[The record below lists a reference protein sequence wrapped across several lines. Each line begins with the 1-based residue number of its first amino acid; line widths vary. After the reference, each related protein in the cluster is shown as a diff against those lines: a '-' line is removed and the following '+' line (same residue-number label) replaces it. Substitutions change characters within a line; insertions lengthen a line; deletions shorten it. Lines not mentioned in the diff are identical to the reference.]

1 MLIEFNLMFILR
13 SLSGF
18 LALALILG
26 LMKRRSANGVIF
38 LILFEFAAAIWAL
51 SDGFEHAATSLGFK
65 IFWSQI
71 GYLGSSTT
79 SIFFLLFTLAYTQLY
94 RQNSFNMVA
103 LLMAIPVI
111 TILLVFTY
119 PQNHLIWEKVEFYP
133 ETNESAYIYG
143 KWFWVF
149 AIYEYFALVSAIGVL
164 LIGTY
169 HFFKTFKIQL
179 VYLIIASVLPLITS
193 IFYVFKLTSLRADLT
208 PIALIFSGGLAA
220 LGIYYQRMF
229 DVVPIARKQTINKLS
244 DGVMVVD
251 MANRIVDVNQAFEN
265 IINTQREDLLGI
277 PVLRFSNLFVNEES
291 LHPEENDYV
300 AETTIPTPSGL
311 RYYEVK
317 YSRVTD
323 SKNKLIGKIYLLHDI
338 SIRKKALDEAIET
351 NVLLRNEIIEKEKLI
366 ADLDAYARS
375 VAHDLKNPI
384 SGMIGLTDFIKDY
397 ILSQNATEALEL
409 LDMVN
414 TQSQKMVEIVD
425 ELLLLSRIRKE
436 DIVSINID
444 MYSIV
449 KEAVGRLK
457 RLAESR
463 GAIIEYP
470 EEWPVVMGHSQ
481 WIEEVWVNLISN
493 AIKYG
498 GDPPKIVMGSEK
510 AANGFFSFWISDNGP
525 GLSPEFVNK
534 LFMDFER
541 LGQKQVEGHGLGLSI
556 AKRIIEKLG
565 GKVFVTSE
573 NIPGKGC
580 TFSFLLPE

>member
-18 LALALILG
+18 LALSLILG
-26 LMKRRSANGVIF
+26 LMKRRNANGVIF

-51 SDGFEHAATSLGFK
+51 SDGFEHAATSLEFK

-79 SIFFLLFTLAYTQLY
+79 PIFFLLFTLAYTQIYKQLG
-94 RQNSFNMVA
+94 SSIVV
-103 LLMAIPVI
+103 LLMTIPFI

-119 PQNHLIWEKVEFYP
+119 PQTHLIWEKVEFYP

-149 AIYEYFALVSAIGVL
+149 AIYEYFVLLSAISVL

-169 HFFKTFKIQL
+169 NFFKTFKLQL
-179 VYLIIASVLPLITS
+179 VYLIVASILPLITS

-208 PIALIFSGGLAA
+208 PIALIVSGGLAA

-291 LHPEENDYV
+291 LHPDENDYV
-300 AETTIPTPSGL
+300 AETTIPTTSGL
-311 RYYEVK
+311 RYFEVK

-338 SIRKKALDEAIET
+338 SIRKRALDEAIET
-351 NVLLRNEIIEKEKLI
+351 NVLLRKEILEKEKLI

-397 ILSQNATEALEL
+397 ILSQNTDEALEL
-409 LDMVN
+409 LEMVN

-436 DIVSINID
+436 DIVPEKID

-449 KEAVGRLK
+449 KEAINRLG
-457 RLAESR
+457 RLAESK
-463 GAIIEYP
+463 GASIEFP
-470 EEWPVVMGHSQ
+470 KEWPVVLGHGQ

-493 AIKYG
+493 SIKYG
-498 GDPPKIVMGSEK
+498 GDPPKIAMGSEK
-510 AANGFFSFWISDNGP
+510 APMGFYRFWISDNGP
-525 GLSPEFVNK
+525 GISQEFMDK
-534 LFMDFER
+534 LFVDFER
-541 LGQKQVEGHGLGLSI
+541 LGQKKVEGHGLGLSI
-556 AKRIIEKLG
+556 TKRIIEKLG
-565 GKVFVTSE
+565 GRVFVTSE
-573 NIPGKGC
+573 NIAGKGC
-580 TFSFLLPE
+580 TFSFLLHE

>member
-1 MLIEFNLMFILR
+1 
-13 SLSGF
+13 
-18 LALALILG
+18 
-26 LMKRRSANGVIF
+26 
-38 LILFEFAAAIWAL
+38 
-51 SDGFEHAATSLGFK
+51 
-65 IFWSQI
+65 
-71 GYLGSSTT
+71 
-79 SIFFLLFTLAYTQLY
+79 
-94 RQNSFNMVA
+94 
-103 LLMAIPVI
+103 MAIPVI

-149 AIYEYFALVSAIGVL
+149 AIYEYFALLSAIGVL
-164 LIGTY
+164 LVGTY
-169 HFFKTFKIQL
+169 SFFKTFKLQL
-179 VYLIIASVLPLITS
+179 VYLIIASVLPLVTS
-193 IFYVFKLTSLRADLT
+193 ILYVFKLTSLKADLT
-208 PIALIFSGGLAA
+208 PIALIVSGALAA
-220 LGIYYQRMF
+220 LGIYYQRIF
-229 DVVPIARKQTINKLS
+229 DVVPIARRQTINKLS

-277 PVLRFSNLFVNEES
+277 PVLRFSNLFVDDES
-291 LHPEENDYV
+291 MHPEENDFV
-300 AETTIPTPSGL
+300 AETTIPTTSGL
-311 RYYEVK
+311 RYFEVK

-338 SIRKKALDEAIET
+338 SIRKRALDEAMET
-351 NVLLRNEIIEKEKLI
+351 NVLLRNEILEKEKLI

-384 SGMIGLTDFIKDY
+384 SGMIGLTDFIKEY
-397 ILSQNATEALEL
+397 ILSKNTGEALEL
-409 LDMVN
+409 LEMVN

-436 DIVSINID
+436 DIVSVSID

-470 EEWPVVMGHSQ
+470 IEWPVVKGHSQ
-481 WIEEVWVNLISN
+481 WIEEVWANLISN
-493 AIKYG
+493 SIKYG
-498 GDPPKIVMGSEK
+498 GDPPKITLGSEK
-510 AANGFFSFWISDNGP
+510 AANGFYRFWISDNGP
-525 GLSPEFVNK
+525 GISQEFINK
-534 LFMDFER
+534 LFVDFER
-541 LGQKQVEGHGLGLSI
+541 LGQKKVEGHGLGLSI
-556 AKRIIEKLG
+556 TKRIIEKLG

-573 NIPGKGC
+573 NTPEKGC
-580 TFSFLLPE
+580 TFSFLLHE

>member
-1 MLIEFNLMFILR
+1 MLIEFNFMFILR

-26 LMKRRSANGVIF
+26 LLKRKNADGVVF
-38 LILFEFAAAIWAL
+38 LIFFEFAAAIWAL
-51 SDGFEHAATSLGFK
+51 SDGFEHAATSLEFK

-79 SIFFLLFTLAYTQLY
+79 PIFFLLFTLAYTQIY
-94 RQNSFNMVA
+94 RQFSVNMIV
-103 LLMAIPVI
+103 LVMAIPVI

-119 PQNHLIWEKVEFYP
+119 PQNHLIWENVEFYP
-133 ETNESAYIYG
+133 QTNESMYIYG

-149 AIYEYFALVSAIGVL
+149 AIYEYFALAAAICVL
-164 LIGTY
+164 LIGTFR
-169 HFFKTFKIQL
+169 FFKMFKIQL
-179 VYLIIASVLPLITS
+179 VYLIFASVLPLVTS
-193 IFYVFKLTSLRADLT
+193 IIYVFKLTSLRADLT
-208 PIALIFSGGLAA
+208 PIALIVSGGFAA

-229 DVVPIARKQTINKLS
+229 DVVPIARRQTIGKLS

-251 MANRIVDVNQAFEN
+251 MANRIVDVNLAFET
-265 IINTQREDLLGI
+265 IINTKREDLMGI

-291 LHPEENDYV
+291 LHPEENDYT

-311 RYYEVK
+311 RYFEVK

-351 NVLLRNEIIEKEKLI
+351 NVLLRNEILEKEKLI

-397 ILSQNATEALEL
+397 ILSQNTDEALEL
-409 LDMVN
+409 LEMVN

-436 DIVSINID
+436 DIVPVKID

-449 KEAVGRLK
+449 KEAINRLK
-457 RLAESR
+457 YLVESR
-463 GAIIEYP
+463 GAIIEFP
-470 EEWPVVMGHSQ
+470 EEWPVVMGHGQ

-493 AIKYG
+493 SIKYG
-498 GDPPKIVMGSEK
+498 GDPPKIVIGSDKVPMG
-510 AANGFFSFWISDNGP
+510 FYRFWISDNGP
-525 GLSPEFVNK
+525 GISQEFMDK
-534 LFMDFER
+534 LFVDFER
-541 LGQKQVEGHGLGLSI
+541 LGQKKVEGHGLGLSI
-556 AKRIIEKLG
+556 TKRIIEKLG

-573 NIPGKGC
+573 NIPGQGC
-580 TFSFLLPE
+580 TFSFLLHE